1 LALRRVLV
9 FVSSGSLNQEYQNMK
24 YSIGLR
30 AVVIGCCVAGLGSAA
45 KADYA
50 AAVMALSPSH
60 YYRLN
65 ETVEGMAEDS
75 AGNIDGTHQGII
87 FEGFGEVGAAG
98 PPVPG
103 LEPTNVAFGANN
115 TASIGLGDGTNFAAS
130 TMTISAWF
138 TENGSEGGDRLW
150 TNNQTDPNNSFQIFF
165 GGGFGDVA
173 ASIGIGLNPAV
184 NGFPA
189 SGLPSG
195 SGVGN
200 FHIPDSTVPVK
211 DGQWHHIVAS
221 RNGNNIENV
230 IVVIDGVNYDV
241 TTWRDSTDTWGTTGS
256 DAQIATRTPPDG
268 GAAMQALNGTVDEV
282 AIWLNRQLTV
292 AESIALYQAAV
303 NPSEPVVGDYNGDGT
318 VNAPDYAVWRD
329 GGSPDD
335 TIAGYNLWKSRF
347 GATSGGGAAVPEP
360 STLVLILLGL
370 VAACGAARRR

>member
-1 LALRRVLV
+1 VIFAMEGVIMRRDYYLRAGLLLFSVACLATTATADYDAAVLAL
-9 FVSSGSLNQEYQNMK
+9 N
-24 YSIGLR
+24 
-30 AVVIGCCVAGLGSAA
+30 
-45 KADYA
+45 
-50 AAVMALSPSH
+50 PSH
-60 YYRLN
+60 YWRLN
-65 ETVEGMAEDS
+65 ETAEGMAVDS
-75 AGNIDGTHQGII
+75 VGGLNGTHQGT
-87 FEGFGEVGAAG
+87 FGEGFGQIGVLG

-103 LEPTNVAFGANN
+103 LEPSNLAFGANN
-115 TASIGLGDGTNFAAS
+115 FASVGLGPGTALAAS
-130 TMTISAWF
+130 TMTFAGWF
-138 TENGSEGGDRLW
+138 LENGSEGGDRLW
-150 TNNQTDPNNSFQIFF
+150 TNNQTDPNTSFQIFF

-189 SGLPSG
+189 EGLPAG

-211 DGQWHHIVAS
+211 NGVWHHIVAS

-268 GAAMQALNGTVDEV
+268 GPAQQALNGPVDEV

-303 NPSEPVVGDYNGDGT
+303 NPT
-318 VNAPDYAVWRD
+318 
-329 GGSPDD
+329 
-335 TIAGYNLWKSRF
+335 AG
-347 GATSGGGAAVPEP
+347 
-360 STLVLILLGL
+360 
-370 VAACGAARRR
+370 VAFSSCKHQHY